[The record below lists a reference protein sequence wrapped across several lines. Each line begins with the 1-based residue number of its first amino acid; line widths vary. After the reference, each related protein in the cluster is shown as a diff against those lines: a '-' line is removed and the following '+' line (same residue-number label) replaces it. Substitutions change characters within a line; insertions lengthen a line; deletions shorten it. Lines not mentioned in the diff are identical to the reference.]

1 MFLSDLE
8 VKKVGE
14 DKWMLLSPLEYA
26 SPYLDRI
33 IVVPAGFI
41 HDFASVPRAPFAFML
56 FGDTAHKAA
65 VVHDW
70 LYTTHC
76 HPDAQVNEPYI
87 NTGKKGEYVAG
98 SCDISIS
105 RKDADAVFMEAV
117 TSEESGWRAKMMWL
131 GVRLGGGRSWK
142 K

>member
-76 HPDAQVNEPYI
+76 HPDSTVQGDFKDGACEIP
-87 NTGKKGEYVAG
+87 
-98 SCDISIS
+98 IS